1 MSGGYIILVRSP
13 GAADGEHTRAIWFAH
28 IADMDRAVHAVAA
41 SDQVAQG
48 SEVTVLGTV
57 RHAVLVD
64 QLGVTEGDVRRFDG

>member
-1 MSGGYIILVRSP
+1 MSGGYIILVRAP

-28 IADMDRAVHAVAA
+28 IRDMDRAVQAVAA
-41 SDQVAQG
+41 SDQVVQG

-64 QLGVTEGDVRRFDG
+64 QLGVTEGDVRRFEG

>member
-1 MSGGYIILVRSP
+1 MASTLGRFGSSISETWI
-13 GAADGEHTRAIWFAH
+13 GA
-28 IADMDRAVHAVAA
+28 VQAVAA

-57 RHAVLVD
+57 RHAVLVE